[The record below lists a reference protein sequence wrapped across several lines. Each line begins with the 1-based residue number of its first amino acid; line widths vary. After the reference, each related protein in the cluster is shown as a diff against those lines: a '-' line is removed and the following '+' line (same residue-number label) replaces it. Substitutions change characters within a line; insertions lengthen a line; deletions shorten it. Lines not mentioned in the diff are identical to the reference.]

1 MGDIIEKKRKKKAI
15 MYLSM
20 HLEQLVIATLTRVVN
35 KRLFASVKL
44 SWMNIRTNEVVK
56 GRINRQNVGVNV

>member
-1 MGDIIEKKRKKKAI
+1 